1 MGFDS
6 KDALDAAFA
15 RCCNAVS
22 SDTAYVKK
30 VASQMNQSRMKIIE
44 KAAATSAA
52 PEPPA
57 GAAGNVASDESNR
70 EWPLLP
76 GMQPGMPAAKSAAN
90 CEISLSAALRES
102 GVPGSEVFFDV
113 NPDED

>member
-1 MGFDS
+1 
-6 KDALDAAFA
+6 
-15 RCCNAVS
+15 
-22 SDTAYVKK
+22 
-30 VASQMNQSRMKIIE
+30 MKIIE
-44 KAAATSAA
+44 GLEAELSRQKAAATSAA

-70 EWPLLP
+70 EWSLLP

-102 GVPGSEVFFDV
+102 GLPGSEVFFDV